1 LAAVTETAARMFEKF
16 IFNRMT
22 ARQQVNYLRKKGIIL
37 GTRTKEG
44 RKIHIYMLKDL
55 FIEVLYQNDNAD
67 LEAEKV
73 SILEGLD
80 NLNSYLEKEF
90 RASF

>member
-1 LAAVTETAARMFEKF
+1 
-16 IFNRMT
+16 MT

-80 NLNSYLEKEF
+80 NLNSYLDKEF
-90 RASF
+90 RESF

>member
-1 LAAVTETAARMFEKF
+1 
-16 IFNRMT
+16 MT

>member
-1 LAAVTETAARMFEKF
+1 MFEKF

-22 ARQQVNYLRKKGIIL
+22 ARQQVNYLRKKGIML

-44 RKIHIYMLKDL
+44 RKIYIYMLKDL
-55 FIEVLYQNDNAD
+55 FIEVLYQSDNAD